1 MRKNIKWILI
11 DVLSVALIGLQ
22 GRLNRIISNEIIAIT
37 VNTTLIILSIICCIQ
52 AYKIYKRTNNIKDQ
66 DTRDIKK
73 D

>member
-1 MRKNIKWILI
+1 M

>member
-52 AYKIYKRTNNIKDQ
+52 AYKIYKRTNNIKEQ
-66 DTRDIKK
+66 DTIDIKK